1 VVTRSNAW
9 ALALLLF
16 VCSAL
21 RAQEYSFRY
30 FGVAEGLSN
39 LTVRTVYQDR
49 AGFLWV
55 VTVNGYFRYDGER
68 FEAFGTSQGVPNSPG
83 TALGDGP
90 DGSLLAGGS
99 FGLLRLRGNHFEKLP
114 VPFKSVGELEGIQ
127 SDGKG
132 HTYVNTEYGLAV
144 LTMEP
149 GTDRYAVHMIPP
161 PAGTPVTTL
170 NGVLEAGGILLDGNV
185 IWYGCG
191 VALCRLENGQTQV
204 YGTESGISAHAVLV
218 ILKDRQGN
226 LWLRQRNAGV
236 LVLPA
241 GQRQFRKPILLD
253 PKQSVSGVPS
263 MDAGGQVFL
272 SLPDGMLMG
281 DEEHWR
287 VIDHTTG
294 LRGTVYRVFEDR
306 QHSLW
311 LCMAGRGLV
320 QWRGYREWEN
330 YTSASGLISDAVHT
344 ILPQPDGTIW
354 VGTDGGMQ
362 RGERQS
368 VGIQWK
374 TVAGLEAANVTV
386 ARAGPDGAIW
396 VGTERKGIGR
406 MDPRIGK
413 IRWLKD
419 AANGS
424 RAAFELRFDHQKR
437 LWVGSDSG
445 LFTAQA
451 PYTEMLPVTELPG
464 LHVRAIVE
472 GSDGTIW
479 VGGIGGLYSLTGGQW
494 KHWTKADGLRDQQI
508 LSLGVGAQ
516 GTIWVAY
523 RFEAGMDRIQLR
535 SNGLAVEKNVQRPGS
550 NGIVYFLES
559 DAAGRMWAGTD
570 HGVDMWDGA
579 RWSHYTMSDGLVW
592 DNCNQNAFA
601 VEPDGTVWIGTSG
614 GLSRFKP
621 SQYHNLEAPITLVFT
636 RLVMGGVDVTG
647 QSHPSFDMHTN
658 SLLAHFAALNATRE
672 NAVVFRYRMEGA
684 NSAWTET
691 TERELR
697 FAQLAPGDYKLEIEA
712 QDGDGVWRA
721 DRAEFAFRILTPW
734 HRTWWFFTLCGLI
747 TLCGTWGF
755 FRFRM
760 AAAKRREHE
769 LQLLVEAQKTIQNL
783 AFYDPLT
790 ELPNRRMLLDRLR
803 KTLAASARS
812 GRLRA
817 LLFVDLDKF
826 KTLND
831 LFGHQTGDLI
841 LQETARRLTVSTR
854 ETDTVARLGGDEFV
868 LILEDLSPLPEAAA
882 AQAERIS
889 ENILTVISQPY
900 LLAGHE
906 CLLSASIGIAV
917 VGIQQESMEEVLQQ
931 ADIAMY
937 QAKSA
942 GGNMARFFSP
952 ELQAAINARASLVEE
967 LRMAIKQEQLLLYY
981 QPQVDRGMVIGV
993 EALVRWKHPQRGILF
1008 PDTFIPLAEETG
1020 VILPLGDWVL
1030 ETACRQ
1036 LAAWSDRKET
1046 SPLAIAVNISARQ
1059 LRQPEFVEKVLET
1072 LERSGARPHLLEL
1085 ELTESM
1091 LVENIDEVIAKMT
1104 ELKLHGLKFSL
1115 DDFGTGYS
1123 SLSYLRRLPLD
1134 RLKIDRSFVNDIL
1147 ANTSGGAIAQAIVSL
1162 SRAMNLPVMA
1172 EGVETEEQREYLAG
1186 IGCHTY
1192 QGYLFSRPVPL
1203 EQFER
1208 LLARV
1213 ESSV

>member
-1 VVTRSNAW
+1 
-9 ALALLLF
+9 
-16 VCSAL
+16 
-21 RAQEYSFRY
+21 
-30 FGVAEGLSN
+30 
-39 LTVRTVYQDR
+39 
-49 AGFLWV
+49 
-55 VTVNGYFRYDGER
+55 
-68 FEAFGTSQGVPNSPG
+68 
-83 TALGDGP
+83 
-90 DGSLLAGGS
+90 
-99 FGLLRLRGNHFEKLP
+99 
-114 VPFKSVGELEGIQ
+114 
-127 SDGKG
+127 
-132 HTYVNTEYGLAV
+132 
-144 LTMEP
+144 
-149 GTDRYAVHMIPP
+149 
-161 PAGTPVTTL
+161 
-170 NGVLEAGGILLDGNV
+170 
-185 IWYGCG
+185 
-191 VALCRLENGQTQV
+191 
-204 YGTESGISAHAVLV
+204 
-218 ILKDRQGN
+218 
-226 LWLRQRNAGV
+226 
-236 LVLPA
+236 
-241 GQRQFRKPILLD
+241 
-253 PKQSVSGVPS
+253 
-263 MDAGGQVFL
+263 
-272 SLPDGMLMG
+272 
-281 DEEHWR
+281 
-287 VIDHTTG
+287 
-294 LRGTVYRVFEDR
+294 
-306 QHSLW
+306 
-311 LCMAGRGLV
+311 
-320 QWRGYREWEN
+320 
-330 YTSASGLISDAVHT
+330 
-344 ILPQPDGTIW
+344 
-354 VGTDGGMQ
+354 
-362 RGERQS
+362 
-368 VGIQWK
+368 
-374 TVAGLEAANVTV
+374 
-386 ARAGPDGAIW
+386 
-396 VGTERKGIGR
+396 
-406 MDPRIGK
+406 
-413 IRWLKD
+413 
-419 AANGS
+419 
-424 RAAFELRFDHQKR
+424 
-437 LWVGSDSG
+437 
-445 LFTAQA
+445 
-451 PYTEMLPVTELPG
+451 
-464 LHVRAIVE
+464 
-472 GSDGTIW
+472 
-479 VGGIGGLYSLTGGQW
+479 
-494 KHWTKADGLRDQQI
+494 
-508 LSLGVGAQ
+508 
-516 GTIWVAY
+516 
-523 RFEAGMDRIQLR
+523 
-535 SNGLAVEKNVQRPGS
+535 
-550 NGIVYFLES
+550 
-559 DAAGRMWAGTD
+559 
-570 HGVDMWDGA
+570 
-579 RWSHYTMSDGLVW
+579 
-592 DNCNQNAFA
+592 
-601 VEPDGTVWIGTSG
+601 
-614 GLSRFKP
+614 
-621 SQYHNLEAPITLVFT
+621 
-636 RLVMGGVDVTG
+636 
-647 QSHPSFDMHTN
+647 
-658 SLLAHFAALNATRE
+658 
-672 NAVVFRYRMEGA
+672 
-684 NSAWTET
+684 
-691 TERELR
+691 
-697 FAQLAPGDYKLEIEA
+697 
-712 QDGDGVWRA
+712 
-721 DRAEFAFRILTPW
+721 
-734 HRTWWFFTLCGLI
+734 
-747 TLCGTWGF
+747 
-755 FRFRM
+755 
-760 AAAKRREHE
+760 
-769 LQLLVEAQKTIQNL
+769 
-783 AFYDPLT
+783 
-790 ELPNRRMLLDRLR
+790 MLLDRLR